1 MWRKE
6 KQLGFPVQFTHDDQ
20 GVEWILLDEHYSI
33 NEHLPFHQTTE
44 KRKAPSWIESC
55 TNSNYQFRM
64 PTECFTPSTAVKSPT
79 YEVAITKKVC
89 ACFEC
94 RSGKFQ
100 TCLHRDDIGAHVVGK
115 VCGREY
121 YQWPPPE

>member
-1 MWRKE
+1 M
-6 KQLGFPVQFTHDDQ
+6 G
-20 GVEWILLDEHYSI
+20 
-33 NEHLPFHQTTE
+33 
-44 KRKAPSWIESC
+44 
-55 TNSNYQFRM
+55 TNINYQFQM
-64 PTECFTPSTAVKSPT
+64 PTECCTPSTAEKSPT

-89 ACFEC
+89 ACLKF

-100 TCLHRDDIGAHVVGK
+100 PCLHRDDIGVPVVGK